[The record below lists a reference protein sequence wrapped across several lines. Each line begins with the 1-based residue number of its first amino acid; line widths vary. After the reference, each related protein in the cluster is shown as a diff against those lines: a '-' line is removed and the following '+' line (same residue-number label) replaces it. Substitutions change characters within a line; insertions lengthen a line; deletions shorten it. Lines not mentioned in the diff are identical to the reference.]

1 MSLIGKTVEEQIWN
15 FSMARVGNAYGVA
28 ALMGNL
34 DAESGLNPK
43 NLENLCERRLKEAGK
58 PYCTDESYTAAVD
71 SGKISREEFLH
82 PLPGKQYGYGLPQW
96 TSEGRKAGLY
106 DYVKSKGVS
115 IGDLEAQLE
124 YLFKELSTSYKTV
137 LNALK
142 TASSVREASDVVL
155 KKFECPADQS
165 EAVKVKRAGYGQK
178 YFEKYKGSAMNGGNN
193 MSVRIGHAS
202 ISEKGTI
209 NGVKGDQT
217 GGEVCTRTFYSKPW
231 DYAAIHP
238 DAIVREKHAQA
249 VESACANDN
258 IGYGQND
265 RNTLNTLAKAVGY
278 DLSRVGKCNCDCSS
292 LQNVAAVASGAGATY
307 GSNGWTTSTMKAALQ
322 KLGYKIITDATYLAN
337 AKYCVRGA
345 IYVRASSHTVCAL
358 DNGAEYKKTLKKAGI
373 SKTSASGSSSNVS
386 CQIGDVVSFTGT
398 KHYSSANDT
407 SPKACKPGKAKITA
421 VSAGARHPYHL
432 VHTDSTSTVYGWVD
446 AGDIGSSASGGSSGT
461 RTHKVVSGDTLSA
474 IANKNGTTVAKI
486 VAANKGKYPKITAN
500 YIVVG
505 WTLSIPQ

>member
-1 MSLIGKTVEEQIWN
+1 M
-15 FSMARVGNAYGVA
+15 R
-28 ALMGNL
+28 NL
-34 DAESGLNPK
+34 DGESGLNPRK
-43 NLENLCERRLKEAGK
+43 LENLCERRLKDAGK

-96 TSEGRKAGLY
+96 TCEWRKAALY

-124 YLFKELSTSYKTV
+124 YLIKELGRSNKTV

-358 DNGAEYKKTLKKAGI
+358 DNGAEYKKTLEKAGI

>member
-34 DAESGLNPK
+34 DAESGLNPRK
-43 NLENLCERRLKEAGK
+43 LENLCERRLKDAGK

-96 TSEGRKAGLY
+96 TSEWRKAGLY

-231 DYAAIHP
+231 DYAAI
-238 DAIVREKHAQA
+238 VREKHAQA

-258 IGYGQND
+258 NGYGQND

-358 DNGAEYKKTLKKAGI
+358 DNGAEYKKTLEKAGI

>member
-1 MSLIGKTVEEQIWN
+1 MSLIGKTVEEQTWN

-34 DAESGLNPK
+34 DAESELNPRK
-43 NLENLCERRLKEAGK
+43 LENLCKRRLKDAGK
-58 PYCTDESYTAAVD
+58 PYCADESYTAAVD

-96 TSEGRKAGLY
+96 TSEWRKAGLY

-165 EAVKVKRAGYGQK
+165 ETVKVKRAGYGQK

-292 LQNVAAVASGAGATY
+292 LQNVAAVASGASGATY

-322 KLGYKIITDATYLAN
+322 KLGYKIIADSTYLSSA
-337 AKYCVRGA
+337 AYCVRGA
-345 IYVRASSHTVCAL
+345 IYVKASSHTVCGL
-358 DNGAEYKKTLKKAGI
+358 DNGASYKKTLEKAGI
-373 SKTSASGSSSNVS
+373 STDTTSAPAASGSTGALIAKLQPAQSKDSKLAGAYKTTTGLNLRYGAGSDKYASIV
-386 CQIGDVVSFTGT
+386 IMPKGT
-398 KHYSSANDT
+398 KCQCY
-407 SPKACKPGKAKITA
+407 G
-421 VSAGARHPYHL
+421 YY
-432 VHTDSTSTVYGWVD
+432 TDV
-446 AGDIGSSASGGSSGT
+446 SGT
-461 RTHKVVSGDTLSA
+461 KWLY
-474 IANKNGTTVAKI
+474 I
-486 VAANKGKYPKITAN
+486 VATVNGKQYTGFASSKYLAK
-500 YIVVG
+500 
-505 WTLSIPQ
+505 

>member
-15 FSMARVGNAYGVA
+15 FSMTRVGNAYGVA

-43 NLENLCERRLKEAGK
+43 NLENLCERRLRDAGK
-58 PYCTDESYTAAVD
+58 SYCTDESYTAAVD

-82 PLPGKQYGYGLPQW
+82 PLPGKQYGYGLAQW
-96 TSEGRKAGLY
+96 TSVGRKAGLY

-124 YLFKELSTSYKTV
+124 YLFKELGTSYKTV

-142 TASSVREASDVVL
+142 SASSVREASDVVL

-358 DNGAEYKKTLKKAGI
+358 DNGAEYKKTLEKAGI